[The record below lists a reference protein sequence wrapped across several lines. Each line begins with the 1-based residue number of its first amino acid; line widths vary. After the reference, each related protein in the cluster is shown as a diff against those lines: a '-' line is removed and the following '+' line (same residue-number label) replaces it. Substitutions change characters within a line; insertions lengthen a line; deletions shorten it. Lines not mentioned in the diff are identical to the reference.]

1 MWVRCAHQNLLGV
14 RLVHVAGSIDRGR
27 HPEVLVGV
35 EGQGQ
40 HRGHDEKDVEG
51 RPQLEGE

>member
-1 MWVRCAHQNLLGV
+1 MGVRCAHQNLLGV

-40 HRGHDEKDVEG
+40 HGGHDEKDVEG